1 MPIVNGIMV
10 TDAAA
15 LPTARV
21 ISALNLFGVASP
33 AFYIMLG
40 IFVTAE
46 GYWFL
51 GITIVFCLITIGDV
65 KKKIQYNDIGGV
77 DCCKGFFSVL
87 LIGAIMMLVGLLL
100 EMASPTACS
109 IPCWLGW
116 TLDPMLEDGS
126 GEPAHSPGEALREG
140 TLSTLIIPFAVLSLI
155 AFLELTIVVN
165 LGRLKAL
172 GNWTGRG
179 QGAMR
184 PRHAPVVDIPG
195 SQWPVRATNASSQYN
210 ASTWSYRQVEGPPR
224 VYPRYGDYAGAWAP
238 SASRG
243 STEWIE
249 IEFAEAVVVGGIQIF
264 ETCACGETV
273 IAIRLPLLMIATD
286 RAPPPRPPPR
296 HPTASRAMAR
306 HRLRCLPAIRRPLTA
321 APSPSDLLVRAVNP
335 GAVVAV
341 KLRAEGSEEWH
352 TAWTG
357 PVLRGQLPAAA
368 RIFSPN
374 LTPYAPPVRHVRLEL
389 NQRAPGSWSEIDTVR
404 LLRQGD
410 GAAALQRA
418 AGGAAVA
425 TAVAIAVPVETAPAV
440 GVVHGVVVPS
450 VASVDAG
457 AISVIVGATVDG
469 ASVSQAVAAQAAPA
483 GAPSGALPPPDTEA
497 SLAEPPLVSLV
508 SILRHELRLTD
519 GSFAAICSAA
529 CEQLGVDPQDKS
541 VRQQALECWR
551 LLGSPAPVV

>member
-264 ETCACGETV
+264 ETF
-273 IAIRLPLLMIATD
+273 
-286 RAPPPRPPPR
+286 
-296 HPTASRAMAR
+296 
-306 HRLRCLPAIRRPLTA
+306 
-321 APSPSDLLVRAVNP
+321 NP